1 MKTALQLYTLRNE
14 AKTDLEGVLK
24 AVSDAGYDGVELA
37 GRYGRTG
44 EEMRILLKK
53 YGLTPISAHI
63 GLGAAMDEK
72 ELKEYKEIGIE
83 YAVIPMTPQPTEEN
97 KDEILSN
104 LAAAAENLKEFGF
117 FPGYHNHDYEFKISL
132 DGETWYDTLTDAV
145 PNMMTELDLCWLEV
159 GGGDPVEYIH
169 RFKGRVKLLHLKDF
183 VGHGHLLKPDGTP
196 PAVPLSE
203 GLDFD
208 QRAVGD
214 GVLDLESI
222 IAAAEKCGTEW
233 LIVELDEPEKGKT
246 ALECAIKSAETL
258 NKLVK

>member
-1 MKTALQLYTLRNE
+1 MKTAIQLYTLRNE
-14 AKTDLEGVLK
+14 AKADLEGTLQLIRN
-24 AVSDAGYDGVELA
+24 AGYDGVELA

-44 EEMRILLKK
+44 EEMRLLLKK

-117 FPGYHNHDYEFKISL
+117 IPGYHNHSYEFEAEF
-132 DGETWYDTLTDAV
+132 DGKRWYDILAETV
-145 PNMMTELDLCWLEV
+145 PYVMTELDLCWLEV
-159 GGGDPVEYIH
+159 GGADPVEYVH
-169 RFKGRVKLLHLKDF
+169 KYKDRVKLLHVKDF
-183 VGHGHLLKPDGTP
+183 VGRGHLTKPDGTP
-196 PAVPLSE
+196 PVAVLDE

-208 QRAVGD
+208 QRPVGD
-214 GVLDLESI
+214 GVLDLDGI
-222 IAAAEKCGTEW
+222 IEAAKKCGTEW
-233 LIVELDEPEKGKT
+233 LVVELDEPQKNKSM
-246 ALECAIKSAETL
+246 AECAVRSAKALKEHL
-258 NKLVK
+258 K